1 MKFAAATIGAGP
13 RLFFGASIFQ
23 GIAGMARQVAKV
35 QGTIPDDTPRPPIW
49 IPQFPAHLAPGHFL
63 AGGSAWPV

>member
-35 QGTIPDDTPRPPIW
+35 
-49 IPQFPAHLAPGHFL
+49 
-63 AGGSAWPV
+63 